1 VSLTVAAGVAMSVSF
16 VAFAFAAVSYVVPW
30 LKTRRWPQA
39 ITPLL
44 AVHLFRHVA
53 LQLVSAQRF
62 GFDISNA
69 GRDEIVYG
77 DLAGM
82 TLALLSLAAIRFGS
96 RLWKPLTWLFVL
108 ATVIDLGNALVL
120 GLREELFARANGVS
134 WLILTFYVPAL
145 WVTTWLVVWQL
156 VTRIESRPEGFGLV
170 AGATRE

>member
-1 VSLTVAAGVAMSVSF
+1 VSLTIAAAIAMSASF
-16 VAFAFAAVSYVVPW
+16 VAGAFAAVSYVAPW
-30 LKTRRWPQA
+30 LKTRAWPQA

-77 DLAGM
+77 DLAGLS
-82 TLALLSLAAIRFGS
+82 LALVALAAIRLGLT
-96 RLWKPLTWLFVL
+96 LWKPLTWLFVL
-108 ATVIDLGNALVL
+108 ATVADLGNALVV
-120 GLREELFARANGVS
+120 GLREDLFERASGVS

-145 WVTTWLVVWQL
+145 WLTTGLVVWQL
-156 VTRIESRPEGFGLV
+156 VTRTE
-170 AGATRE
+170 AGR